1 MSIPHDYYHGHGP
14 ELRSMGNSRHYVE
27 PDYIANDCDDQLPLL
42 STVGRGP
49 RGHGVKPVVV
59 SKQPGKFEF
68 AIVDDVTG
76 QTVWQSGNIAG
87 DVIDSIRNI
96 PDDNPEAG
104 GYASVDVHVTGA
116 TGSRT
121 YTITLP
127 PGAAGSRIYVCEE
140 VKQRTTDGTYRFA
153 DAELLIY
160 GYGSWADKP
169 YPRTSDIVFFR
180 VDDGHT
186 LALGT
191 VEAVDKGQVVVTS
204 RVDLDVLSQL
214 SIGSNGHW
222 YINGVDTGQVARG
235 AKGDKGDPGKDG
247 IDGLP
252 GADGESAS
260 LMVEQADGYAL
271 LTAVD
276 YHGTS
281 TAKVYDGEDGEDGRD
296 ATIKKVSVKA
306 GEPGS
311 EAEVTVTPYP
321 ADNSYDISF
330 VIPRGEDGRSLDVQ
344 TGWYTV
350 DQLPDYDD
358 TPINTAFIV
367 DDGDGMRDMY
377 IRGREPVAAEQGGPW
392 TVIDNFCAFSPIV
405 EIEQDGQD
413 YTVTITDKDGEK
425 SFTIT
430 EPTANVTKVGG
441 TATITLTDHN
451 GTHTAQVSD
460 GLTPHIGENGHW
472 YIGDEDTGVSAVGQ
486 AIIEDG
492 SVTEEKLSEDVKEK
506 LNAVPSWDEVTGK
519 PDNLLVGTVNSNF
532 GLVLKH
538 DDGNI
543 ENFLQTSQAH
553 DDVTSFRPGGFYED
567 SISGTF
573 LYIDCDATQFKSVPS
588 TTGNQMI
595 ALSDAVTAQLAKADT
610 AIQESDLT
618 AAIAAEADARE
629 KADQLLETE
638 IEGKLDSADIAAG
651 DGVSVSSDPET
662 GRVTISAEGKA
673 YTAGDG
679 IDISDANVVS
689 VKANKKSMAISNVS
703 KSDDGSFLEVVHWH
717 EADDTGLSSH
727 QLYFNGY
734 MFNGEKIGT
743 RIALAYAS
751 DSDFN
756 DYMGF

>member
-104 GYASVDVHVTGA
+104 GYASVDIHVTGA

-160 GYGSWADKP
+160 GHGSWADKP

-180 VDDGHT
+180 VDNGHT

-247 IDGLP
+247 TDGLP

-260 LMVEQADGYAL
+260 LMVERADGYAL

-430 EPTANVTKVGG
+430 EPTANVTKAGG

-519 PDNLLVGTVNSNF
+519 PDNLLVGTVNSGF

-595 ALSDAVTAQLAKADT
+595 ALSDAVTAQLAKANT

-679 IDISDANVVS
+679 IDISDADVVS

-717 EADDTGLSSH
+717 EADDTGLFSH
-727 QLYFNGY
+727 QFYLNGY
-734 MFNGEKIGT
+734 MFDSEEIGT

>member
-1 MSIPHDYYHGHGP
+1 MSIPHDYYHGQLP
-14 ELRSMGNSRHYVE
+14 DLRSMGNNRHYVE

-49 RGHGVKPVVV
+49 RGHGVKPVIV
-59 SKQPGKFEF
+59 SKEPGNFEF

-104 GYASVDVHVTGA
+104 GYASVDIHVTGA
-116 TGSRT
+116 TGNRT

-127 PGAAGSRIYVCEE
+127 PGAAGSRIYICED
-140 VKQRTTDGTYRFA
+140 VKKRTTDGTYRFT

-160 GYGSWADKP
+160 GHSSWADKP

-191 VEAVDKGQVVVTS
+191 VETVDKGQVVVTS

-222 YINGVDTGQVARG
+222 YINGKDTGQVARG
-235 AKGDKGDPGKDG
+235 EKGDKGEPGKDG
-247 IDGLP
+247 TDGLN
-252 GADGESAS
+252 GADGKSAS
-260 LMVEQADGYAL
+260 LMVERSDGYAL

-281 TAKVYDGEDGEDGRD
+281 TSKVFDGEDGEDGRD
-296 ATIKKVSVKA
+296 ATIKKVTVKA
-306 GEPGS
+306 GDPDS
-311 EAEVTVTPYP
+311 EAQVTVTPYP
-321 ADNSYDISF
+321 SDNSYDIAF

-344 TGWYTV
+344 TGWYTI

-392 TVIDNFCAFSPIV
+392 VVIDNFCAFSPIV
-405 EIEQDGQD
+405 EIKQNGQE
-413 YTVTITDKDGEK
+413 YTVTITDKDGKK
-425 SFTIT
+425 SFTIV
-430 EPTANVTKVGG
+430 EPTANVTKAGG
-441 TATITLTDHN
+441 TATITLTDSK

-460 GLTPHIGENGHW
+460 GITPHIGENGHW

-486 AIIEDG
+486 AVIEDG

-506 LNAVPSWDEVTGK
+506 LNKVPSWNEVTDK
-519 PDNLLVGTVNSNF
+519 PDNLLVGTKNDTY
-532 GLVLKH
+532 GLLIKH
-538 DDGNI
+538 DDGAI
-543 ENFLQTSQAH
+543 DNFLQTTAAH
-553 DDVTSFRPGGFYED
+553 DDVVSFRPGGSHEASADGIY
-567 SISGTF
+567 
-573 LYIDCDATQFKSVPS
+573 LYTDFDATQFKAAAS
-588 TTGNQMI
+588 TTGNQMV
-595 ALSDAVTAQLAKADT
+595 ALSDAITAQLAKADS

-618 AAIAAEADARE
+618 KAIAAEADARE

-638 IEGKLDSADIAAG
+638 IDGKLDSADLVAG
-651 DGVSVSSDPET
+651 SGVSISTDPET
-662 GRVTISAEGKA
+662 GRVTISAEDKS
-673 YTAGDG
+673 YTAGNG
-679 IDISDANVVS
+679 INISEGNEISVKSDANMFGVS
-689 VKANKKSMAISNVS
+689 
-703 KSDDGSFLEVVHWH
+703 
-717 EADDTGLSSH
+717 SSSP
-727 QLYFNGY
+727 
-734 MFNGEKIGT
+734 GT
-743 RIALAYAS
+743 LVLAYAS

-756 DYMGF
+756 TYMGF